1 LKSLDEPNKDK
12 RMLQV
17 DNIAGPDV
25 VPPAYTAATL
35 PLAIPSTKLNL
46 LEYNVPKRLL

>member
-1 LKSLDEPNKDK
+1 
-12 RMLQV
+12 MLQA

-25 VPPAYTAATL
+25 VPPAYRDTQL

-46 LEYNVPKRLL
+46 AEYNVPERLL